1 MFVVSRTFVK
11 KKTRAALLCV
21 HIHIVLF
28 TSIDLFKKKKIHSG
42 QSAVM
47 PGLSLTYIIRLPF
60 GIKSHFFWVRKLRVM
75 TGSKNRFS
83 KLSLNR
89 YLRVGVCGHLF

>member
-60 GIKSHFFWVRKLRVM
+60 GIKLRVM